1 MRKFLATRKPSS
13 KVGRRSSHMRSRRHI
28 FALLLCL
35 AASAASAAPSPNPSV
50 TPKFAP
56 LKPTGP
62 VKPLQNASPAPSE
75 KPAHSPKPKPSASPD
90 ASSSPSPKASPK
102 PPKPS
107 PTPKP
112 TPALKPDAEL
122 DVVAD
127 EYIRGYLAARPL
139 HATALGFHEYDGRI
153 NEYTRLAIDAELA
166 RLRRFDDRLAKF
178 DITKLGARQAVDLRL
193 LQAAVKKELFFI
205 QDLGMY
211 DHNPLTYA
219 RALDV
224 GVYAKRKY
232 APIEDRVR
240 SIVVVENQAPN
251 LIIAAKTNLADP
263 LPKPYVELAI
273 QTARGAS
280 EFLRKDLIESLTDL
294 KDEALRATFLQSNRR
309 AATALT
315 EYAAWLEKEK
325 LPKAIAD
332 FAIGEE
338 KYQRFLAETE
348 LVNMPPAKLL
358 ELGMTELK
366 KEQDVFAE
374 SAKKIDETR
383 PADVVFKQ
391 IQSDHPT
398 AANLIPEITK
408 RLDAI
413 KKFVIDRKLVTLAA
427 DTKTQVKETPQD
439 RRATSFASMD
449 TPGPFEKRANESYF
463 YITPPEN
470 DWTELQKEQWLT
482 SFNYFMSDLVS
493 IHEVYPGHYVQ
504 FLHLNASK
512 ASKAEKVFG
521 ATSFVEGWAHYTEKM
536 MIDEGFGGAAPGATP
551 SESDIQRAAKYRMV
565 QAQAALLRLC
575 RLCVSIKMHT
585 QGMSVEEATKFF
597 QDNCYMEEKP
607 ARAEAMRGT
616 FDIGYG
622 SYSLGK
628 LQILKLRNDYQA
640 QEGDKF
646 SLKKFHDEVLNHGML
661 PIRLLREVL
670 LKDKAKWGEVL

>member
-1 MRKFLATRKPSS
+1 MRL
-13 KVGRRSSHMRSRRHI
+13 RRHI

-35 AASAASAAPSPNPSV
+35 AASAALAAPSP
-50 TPKFAP
+50 TPKFAPP

-62 VKPLQNASPAPSE
+62 VKPLPNASPAPSE
-75 KPAHSPKPKPSASPD
+75 KPARTPKPKPSASPSVSP
-90 ASSSPSPKASPK
+90 SSSASPSPKPTK
-102 PPKPS
+102 TPPP
-107 PTPKP
+107 
-112 TPALKPDAEL
+112 LKPDAEL
-122 DVVAD
+122 DNVAE

-153 NEYTRLAIDAELA
+153 NEDTRLAIDAELA

-178 DITKLGARQAVDLRL
+178 DIAKLGPRQAIDLRL

-232 APIEDRVR
+232 APAEDRVR

-251 LIIAAKTNLADP
+251 LIIAAKTNLADV

-280 EFLRKDLIESLTDL
+280 EFLKKDLIESVADL
-294 KDEALRATFLQSNRR
+294 KDDALRATFLQANRR
-309 AATALT
+309 AAAALT

-325 LPKAIAD
+325 LPKAMAD

-338 KYQRFLAETE
+338 KYQRFLTETE

-366 KEQDVFAE
+366 KEQDDFAE

-408 RLDAI
+408 RLDAV
-413 KKFVIDRKLVTLAA
+413 KKFVIDRKLVTLGS

-449 TPGPFEKRANESYF
+449 TPGPFEKRANEAYF
-463 YITPPEN
+463 YVTPPEN

-512 ASKAEKVFG
+512 ATKAEKIFG
-521 ATSFVEGWAHYTEKM
+521 ATSFIEGWAHYCEKM
-536 MIDEGFGGAAPGATP
+536 MIDEGFGGAAPNAKP
-551 SESDIQRAAKYRMV
+551 SEDDVQRAAKYRMV
-565 QAQAALLRLC
+565 QAQAALVRLC

-585 QGMSVEEATKFF
+585 QGMSVDEATKFF

-628 LQILKLRNDYQA
+628 LEILKLRADYQA

-646 SLKKFHDEVLNHGML
+646 SLKKFHDEVLSHGML

-670 LKDKAKWGEVL
+670 LKDKAKWDEVL